1 MLSSIDIVKY
11 NIYMNEN
18 TLNTNLSW
26 LFLRVSFK
34 SKPSLIKIAEEH
46 DLSLP
51 QLYTLASMKPNETL
65 QMNEI
70 ATLLSCDPSNVTGII
85 DRMFAQKYIER
96 QEKPHDRRAKL
107 VSLTPE
113 GIKIREELIDR
124 IADNTPQIFGNINE
138 ENKEQLT
145 QLLLKVLSKD

>member
-1 MLSSIDIVKY
+1 V
-11 NIYMNEN
+11 NEN

-51 QLYTLASMKPNETL
+51 QLYIVASMKPNESL

-70 ATLLSCDPSNVTGII
+70 ANILSCDPSNVTGII

-107 VSLTPE
+107 ISLTPE
-113 GIKIREELIDR
+113 GIKLREELIDR
-124 IADNTPQIFGNINE
+124 IADNTPKIFDNIDDDT
-138 ENKEQLT
+138 KEQLAK
-145 QLLLKVLSKD
+145 LLIEVLS

>member
-11 NIYMNEN
+11 NIYVNEN

-51 QLYTLASMKPNETL
+51 QLYIVASMKPNESL

-70 ATLLSCDPSNVTGII
+70 ANILSCDPSNVTGII

-107 VSLTPE
+107 ISLTPE
-113 GIKIREELIDR
+113 GIKLREELIDR
-124 IADNTPQIFGNINE
+124 IADNTPKIFDNIDDDT
-138 ENKEQLT
+138 KEQLAK
-145 QLLLKVLSKD
+145 LLIEVLS